1 MPIKKRYIILLAI
14 GSYLLFTLSMVP
26 ASKVLGLANSI
37 SPLPVKIYG
46 VSGNLWNGRA
56 QQVIAPG
63 QPAIDNLHW
72 TINPL
77 GIFLA
82 RLSTDFNASV
92 KNQNITGKLSVNA
105 LGQLKGS
112 DIRARIDGAVM
123 QQLLNLPMG
132 ELGGDFNFNI
142 NSIELN
148 QTALPIMDAS
158 LSWKNAKLTLMDT
171 VNLGNIDLLITPQDD
186 GSLLASL
193 SNKQGD
199 LQLSGYASVDA
210 GKNYSIDLRMT
221 PQPTTARNIT
231 QSLGMFAQRQADGS
245 YLLSRKGNLRE
256 FGF

>member
-26 ASKVLGLANSI
+26 ASKVLSLANSI

-56 QQVIAPG
+56 QQVVAPG
-63 QPAIDNLHW
+63 QPAIDNLQW
-72 TINPL
+72 SINPL
-77 GIFLA
+77 GLLLVRID
-82 RLSTDFNASV
+82 TNFNASI

-105 LGQLKGS
+105 LGQLQGS

-123 QQLLNLPMG
+123 QQLLRLPMG
-132 ELGGDFNFNI
+132 ELGGVFNFNV
-142 NSIELN
+142 NSVEL
-148 QTALPIMDAS
+148 QQAALPILDAS
-158 LSWKNAKLTLMDT
+158 LSWKNARLTLMDT
-171 VNLGNIDLLITPQDD
+171 VNLGNIDLLISPQDD
-186 GSLLASL
+186 GRMLASI

-199 LQLSGYASVDA
+199 LQLSGDATVDA
-210 GKNYSIDLRMT
+210 SKNYSIDLRMT
-221 PQPTTARNIT
+221 PQPNTARNII
-231 QSLGMFAQRQADGS
+231 QSLGMFARRQADGS